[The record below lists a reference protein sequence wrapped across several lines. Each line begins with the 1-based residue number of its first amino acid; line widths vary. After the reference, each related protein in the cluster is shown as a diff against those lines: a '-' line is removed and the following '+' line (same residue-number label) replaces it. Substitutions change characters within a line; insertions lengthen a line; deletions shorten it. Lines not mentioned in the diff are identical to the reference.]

1 MHGRRRDARAADCD
15 QVKGNAVDVQWWHV
29 GAAANVV
36 ITIVYLAIA
45 FSIAHRLSKEGGR
58 LRDNPLATA
67 TAAIFLTCA
76 VHHGSHPLHQLLPAV
91 GAHTEIGPAMRTAF
105 NEAHVSLWDVVTA
118 GVGVWYWTLR
128 NRFPALVRGAA
139 LFEDLRERQRQA
151 LEIHDNIVQ
160 GLATAKLSFELE
172 DHAAGMAAVEGTLT
186 ASRKIISDLLGEA
199 GSATGLRAGDLRRD
213 EAAGTL

>member
-1 MHGRRRDARAADCD
+1 MDFE
-15 QVKGNAVDVQWWHV
+15 WWHV

-36 ITIVYLAIA
+36 ITAAYLAIA
-45 FSIAHRLSKEGGR
+45 YSIVRRLIDEGGR

-91 GAHTEIGPAMRTAF
+91 GADAEINLAMRTAF

-118 GVGVWYWTLR
+118 AVGVWYWTLR

-160 GLATAKLSFELE
+160 GLATAKLSFEMQ
-172 DHAAGMAAVEGTLT
+172 DAAAAMDAVEETLV
-186 ASRKIISDLLGEA
+186 ASRKIISDLLGDPDSALGLEA
-199 GSATGLRAGDLRRD
+199 GALRRGR
-213 EAAGTL
+213 AAGGSA

>member
-1 MHGRRRDARAADCD
+1 MDF
-15 QVKGNAVDVQWWHV
+15 QWWHV
-29 GAAANVV
+29 GAAANIV
-36 ITIVYLAIA
+36 ITAAYLAIA
-45 FSIAHRLSKEGGR
+45 YSIVRRLIDEGGR

-91 GAHTEIGPAMRTAF
+91 GAEAEINQAMRTAF

-118 GVGVWYWTLR
+118 AVGVWYWTLR

-160 GLATAKLSFELE
+160 GLATAKLSFELQ
-172 DHAAGMAAVEGTLT
+172 DPAGAMEAVEHTLV
-186 ASRKIISDLLGEA
+186 ASRKIISDLLGAADSALGLEA
-199 GSATGLRAGDLRRD
+199 GSLRRGK
-213 EAAGTL
+213 AAGPA